1 VNPCTYGHL
10 NCSPV
15 NEGFCSDELWQK
27 RVLELEALGATTS
40 DAQAVAD
47 AEMEKLK
54 DSYTPKHL
62 RNTQGLQDMNS
73 NLNQRRI

>member
-15 NEGFCSDELWQK
+15 NEGFCADELWQK

-47 AEMEKLK
+47 AEMEK
-54 DSYTPKHL
+54 
-62 RNTQGLQDMNS
+62 
-73 NLNQRRI
+73 

>member
-1 VNPCTYGHL
+1 MNPCTHGHL

-47 AEMEKLK
+47 AEMEKLCSWGCAK
-54 DSYTPKHL
+54 
-62 RNTQGLQDMNS
+62 N
-73 NLNQRRI
+73 

>member
-1 VNPCTYGHL
+1 MNPCTHGHL

-40 DAQAVAD
+40 DAQSVAD
-47 AEMEKLK
+47 AEIATRK
-54 DSYTPKHL
+54 DSK
-62 RNTQGLQDMNS
+62 
-73 NLNQRRI
+73 I